1 MTLFRT
7 AGWAGLLWL
16 ALTLPAAA
24 QYIPPP
30 AALPPPPPPEV
41 AAPVIVVGPPGTP
54 ASPQALPLPPAAQP
68 AAPGTP
74 GGQVRPGTTPGAT
87 VQIDA
92 DEQRRVGT
100 TLYADGYVVITYDGA
115 RLQADHVVYD
125 ETSGDARAE
134 GNVIYDPQPNQR
146 LTARRA
152 EVNVRSK
159 TGTFYDVTG
168 YTDQTAD
175 GGLLTFTA
183 ARVERTGRDT
193 YILYEAKLTSC
204 CEDTV
209 PLWTVTAREARI
221 RVNDYASARR
231 AAFRIKGTPILP
243 LPYVA
248 LPIDRRERKS
258 GFLLPTLGNNTLHG
272 RIIGLG
278 YYQTLGDSADLT
290 LQGDLYS
297 ARGLGFGATLRAA
310 LAEDS
315 FIRLGTY
322 TVADR
327 LFGRPGVNQGGTL
340 FFSKAINHFANGFV
354 GVADVNYTSSFD
366 FRAIFGNTFEDAFN
380 PESKIILHLT
390 RQTPTFGFRTL
401 YENRTTRVNIPQG
414 ARGSTLVEF
423 SIRKS
428 PALNFDWL
436 PTYLGRFAG
445 LTWYAGGEAS
455 LAGLRRTETR
465 TDTNQRTFTTPEFVQ
480 RLDAAPRLTA
490 LLPDLGGWSITPTL
504 GVRATYYGAT
514 FDPETTFTP
523 RPPLAFGLPSPPSV
537 VPPGTR
543 LGTSGESLFRRFV
556 DFALEV
562 RPPALGRTFY
572 ARDGR
577 ARFKHVIESAVIY
590 RRVAGIEDFPRILR
604 FDALD
609 VFANTNE
616 LEYSV
621 VNRLLAPVRDETGQT
636 RQAREVLSL
645 TISQKYF
652 FDPTFGGALVP
663 GQRNQIAPLLTFSG
677 FAYGG
682 IGRRFS
688 PVNVKL
694 RVMPQ
699 STFAADLRLDFDPVL
714 GGVRSFGFTG
724 GLYRRRFQLSQTW
737 YYSQPRRL
745 ADGQPEPGTFTGSQ
759 SFTNLALGDPTRGL
773 FGSAAVAY
781 DFSRSPSP
789 TTGRLQQKGLIFTS
803 FSLGY
808 AFRCAAVQVNYAS
821 VNLGVASAGRLTFTF
836 ALRGLGT
843 FGTQPDQNAGSRIR
857 NL

>member
-1 MTLFRT
+1 MTFLRS
-7 AGWAGLLWL
+7 AGRVCLLWVSC
-16 ALTLPAAA
+16 AAPVVA
-24 QYIPPP
+24 QNIPTPPP
-30 AALPPPPPPEV
+30 LPPPKPRT
-41 AAPVIVVGPPGTP
+41 AVVVLGPPGTP
-54 ASPQALPLPPAAQP
+54 AAPQTAPPP
-68 AAPGTP
+68 TPSSAPNQTP
-74 GGQVRPGTTPGAT
+74 PNQARPGAA

-92 DEQRRVGT
+92 DEQRRVGD
-100 TLYADGYVVITYDGA
+100 TLYADGYVVIEYDGA
-115 RLQADHVVYD
+115 RLQADRVVYD
-125 ETSGDARAE
+125 EKSGAARAE

-152 EVNVRSK
+152 ELDVRRK
-159 TGTFYDVTG
+159 TGVFYDVTG

-175 GGLLTFTA
+175 GGLLEFTA

-193 YILYEAKLTSC
+193 YILYDAALTAC
-204 CEDTV
+204 CEDAV
-209 PLWTVTAREARI
+209 PLWTVTARQARI
-221 RVNDYASARR
+221 RVNDYASARN
-231 AAFRIKGTPILP
+231 AAFRVKGAPILP
-243 LPYVA
+243 LPYIA
-248 LPIDRRERKS
+248 LPIGRRERKS
-258 GFLLPTLGNNTLHG
+258 GFLLPTVGNNTLQG
-272 RIIGLG
+272 RVLGLG

-315 FIRLGTY
+315 YVRLGTY
-322 TVADR
+322 SVADR

-340 FFSKAINHFANGFV
+340 FFAKAIHHFANGFV
-354 GVADVNYTSSFD
+354 GAADVNYTSGFD
-366 FRAIFGNTFEDAFN
+366 FRAVFGNTIEDVFN

-390 RQTPTFGFRTL
+390 KQTPTFGFRAL

-414 ARGSTLVEF
+414 ERGSTLVEF

-428 PALNFDWL
+428 PALNFDWF
-436 PTYLGRFAG
+436 PTRLGRFAG
-445 LTWYAGGEAS
+445 ATWYAGGEAS
-455 LAGLRRTETR
+455 LSGLRRTEAR
-465 TDTNQRTFTTPEFVQ
+465 TDVNRRTFTTPEFVQ

-490 LLPDLGGWSITPTL
+490 LLRDLGGWSVTPTL

-514 FDPETTFTP
+514 FDPETTLTP
-523 RPPLAFGLPSPPSV
+523 RPPLAFGLAPPPTV
-537 VPPGTR
+537 LPMGAR

-556 DFALEV
+556 DFSLEV
-562 RPPALGRTFY
+562 RPPAVGRTFY
-572 ARDGR
+572 TKDGKP
-577 ARFKHVIESAVIY
+577 RFKHVVESAVIY
-590 RRVAGIEDFPRILR
+590 RRVAGVDDFPRLLR

-609 VFANTNE
+609 VFADTNE
-616 LEYSV
+616 FEYSL
-621 VNRLLAPVRDETGQT
+621 VNRLLTPVRDDTGQT
-636 RQAREVLSL
+636 RQAREVFSL

-652 FDPTFGGALVP
+652 FDPTFGGALLP

-682 IGRRFS
+682 VGRRFS

-694 RVMPQ
+694 RVTPQ
-699 STFAADLRLDFDPVL
+699 QPFAADLRLDFDPVL

-724 GLYRRRFQLSQTW
+724 GLYRRRFQMSQTW

-759 SFTNLALGDPTRGL
+759 SFTNVALGDPTRGL

-808 AFRCAAVQVNYAS
+808 AFRCAAVQLNYAS
-821 VNLGVASAGRLTFTF
+821 VNLGVASAGRLTFTV

-843 FGTQPDQNAGSRIR
+843 FGTQPDQASGNRIR

>member
-1 MTLFRT
+1 MNLLRT
-7 AGWAGLLWL
+7 VGWLCLLWL
-16 ALTLPAAA
+16 GGAVSGFAQHIPTLP
-24 QYIPPP
+24 P
-30 AALPPPPPPEV
+30 LPPLPPST
-41 AAPVIVVGPPGTP
+41 PVVVVGPPGTP
-54 ASPQALPLPPAAQP
+54 TTPQALPTAQASPPV
-68 AAPGTP
+68 
-74 GGQVRPGTTPGAT
+74 QVRPGTA

-92 DEQRRVGT
+92 DEQRRVGDV
-100 TLYADGYVVITYDGA
+100 LYADGYVVIEYDGA
-115 RLQADHVVYD
+115 RLQADHVMYD
-125 ETSGDARAE
+125 EKSGVARVE

-152 EVNVRSK
+152 EFNVRLK

-175 GGLLTFTA
+175 GGLLSFTA

-204 CEDTV
+204 CEDAV

-221 RVNDYASARR
+221 RVNDYASARG
-231 AAFRIKGTPILP
+231 AAFRVKGVPVLP

-258 GFLLPTLGNNTLHG
+258 GFLLPTLGNNTLQG
-272 RIIGLG
+272 RVIGVG

-297 ARGLGFGATLRAA
+297 ARGIGFGATLRAA

-315 FIRLGTY
+315 FVRFGTY

-327 LFGRPGVNQGGTL
+327 LFGPPGVNQGGTL
-340 FFSKAINHFANGFV
+340 FFAKAINRFANGFV

-366 FRAIFGNTFEDAFN
+366 FRAIFGNTFEDVFN
-380 PESKIILHLT
+380 PESKIILHVG
-390 RQTPTFGFRTL
+390 RQTPTFGFRAV

-414 ARGSTLVEF
+414 ERDSTLVEF

-428 PALNFDWL
+428 PSLNFDWL
-436 PTYLGRFAG
+436 PTRLGRFAG
-445 LTWYAGGEAS
+445 LTWYASGEAS
-455 LAGLRRTETR
+455 LAGMRRTETR
-465 TDTNQRTFTTPEFVQ
+465 TDTNLRTFTTPTFVQ

-490 LLPDLGGWSITPTL
+490 LLPDLGGWSITPTI

-514 FDPETTFTP
+514 FDPETAFTP

-537 VPPGTR
+537 IPLGTR
-543 LGTSGESLFRRFV
+543 LGTLGDSLLRRFV
-556 DFALEV
+556 DVALEV
-562 RPPALGRTFY
+562 RPPAVGRTFY
-572 ARDGR
+572 TPQGQP
-577 ARFKHVIESAVIY
+577 RFKHVIESAITY
-590 RRVAGIEDFPRILR
+590 RRVAGIENFPRILR

-609 VFANTNE
+609 IFANTNE
-616 LEYSV
+616 VEYSI
-621 VNRLLAPVRDETGQT
+621 VNRLLAPVREGAGQT

-677 FAYGG
+677 FASGG
-682 IGRRFS
+682 TGRRFS
-688 PVNVKL
+688 PVNIKL

-699 STFAADLRLDFDPVL
+699 APFAADLRLDFDPVQ

-745 ADGQPEPGTFTGSQ
+745 SDGQPEPGTFTGSQ
-759 SFTNLALGDPTRGL
+759 SFTSLALGDPSRGL

-789 TTGRLQQKGLIFTS
+789 TTGRFQRKGLIFSS

-821 VNLGVASAGRLTFTF
+821 VNLGVASAGRLTFTL
-836 ALRGLGT
+836 ALRGIGT
-843 FGTQPDQNAGSRIR
+843 FGTDASQNTGSRIR